1 MNVLVWH
8 VHGSW
13 TTAFVQ
19 GPHTYLLPLVDDRGP
34 NGRGRAR
41 TWDWPPNAVEV
52 PVHELADADI
62 DVVVVQRPSELVL
75 CDQWLGGRRPG
86 RDLPLVWVEHNA
98 PQGRID
104 ELHHPAADRDD
115 ALLVHVTATNDLLWD
130 AGSTRTTVIEHGV
143 ADPGERWTGEL
154 RATAVAVNEPVRR
167 GRVTGTDLLPRF
179 GAAGPLQVMG
189 MRTGALQEHLGA
201 PSWLRTLEDLDQ
213 DQLHDEMARCRCYL
227 HPYRWTSLGLSLIEA
242 MMLGMPVVAVG
253 TLAVPDAVP
262 AGCGV
267 VSNDVG
273 ELVSSVARLLDDP
286 VEGAELGT
294 AARRHALERWNVER
308 FTADWN
314 QLLEEL

>member
-1 MNVLVWH
+1 MNILVWH

-19 GPHTYLLPLVDDRGP
+19 GPHTYLLPVVPDRGP

-41 TWDWPPNAVEV
+41 TWDWPLNAVEV
-52 PVHELADADI
+52 PVHELADTAI

-75 CDQWLGGRRPG
+75 CEQWLGGRRPG
-86 RDLPLVWVEHNA
+86 RDMPLVWVEHDA

-104 ELHHPAADRDD
+104 ELHHPAADRHD
-115 ALLVHVTATNDLLWD
+115 AVLVHVTATNDLLWD

-143 ADPGERWTGEL
+143 IDPGERWTGES
-154 RATAVAVNEPVRR
+154 RTVAVAINEPLRR

-179 GAAGPLQVMG
+179 GEVGTVQVMG
-189 MRTGALQEHLGA
+189 MRADALQEQWGGPL
-201 PSWLRTLEDLDQ
+201 WLQTCDDLDQ
-213 DQLHDEMARCRCYL
+213 EQLHAEMARCRCYL

-273 ELVSSVARLLDDP
+273 ELVAAVDRLLDDP
-286 VEGAELGT
+286 VAGAEMGA
-294 AARRHALERWNVER
+294 AARRAALERWNVDR
-308 FTADWN
+308 FVADWN
-314 QLLEEL
+314 HLLEEL